1 MRTPNTDL
9 IRGEWVPALR
19 SGDYTQTRTRLRD
32 TTGYCCLGVLCE
44 ALGGMKW
51 EKYEGND
58 GFTLIINDDKFYDA
72 MSLPA
77 IVQDRMG
84 FYNDMSLLC
93 PPTIR
98 EKDIAK
104 AASVHTFTGSDTIT
118 KEDDRL
124 IVNFAELN
132 DSEGLNFRQI
142 ADVAEFIANEW
153 DKFEN
158 GESTQRE
165 GRRVTVTFEVDTDD
179 DEEAVD
185 VVRDYLQERRYDPEI
200 HVDFDID
207 DCPSVVYL
215 KLDRYGEII

>member
-1 MRTPNTDL
+1 MKPNTAL
-9 IRGEWVPALR
+9 IRDEWVPALR
-19 SGDYTQTRTRLRD
+19 NGEYTQTQHRLHD

-51 EKYEGND
+51 EKYEGSD

-77 IVQDRMG
+77 IVRDRMG

-98 EKDIAK
+98 EKDLAK
-104 AASVHTFTGSDTIT
+104 VAGVDAFTGTSTV
-118 KEDDRL
+118 EQEAMCL
-124 IVNFAELN
+124 VVNFAELN
-132 DSEGLNFRQI
+132 DVEGLDFLQI